1 MCFAFIRF
9 FMTGDSLS
17 IKILGSGTSTGV
29 PQIGCQCEV
38 KGSAREGGSVG
49 PRCALK
55 IVALRAKIGS
65 VVPTALIFIFAL
77 TR

>member
-1 MCFAFIRF
+1 ME
-9 FMTGDSLS
+9 SLES
-17 IKILGSGTSTGV
+17 LESLESVESVGSV
-29 PQIGCQCEV
+29 
-38 KGSAREGGSVG
+38 GSAGSVGSVG

-77 TR
+77 AR

>member
-1 MCFAFIRF
+1 ME
-9 FMTGDSLS
+9 SLES
-17 IKILGSGTSTGV
+17 VESVESVGSV
-29 PQIGCQCEV
+29 
-38 KGSAREGGSVG
+38 GSAGSVGSVGSVG

-77 TR
+77 AR

>member
-1 MCFAFIRF
+1 MESLESL
-9 FMTGDSLS
+9 DSPDS
-17 IKILGSGTSTGV
+17 I
-29 PQIGCQCEV
+29 
-38 KGSAREGGSVG
+38 G

-77 TR
+77 RAKMSLCMESVESVCLEDGGALRLKLNENLI